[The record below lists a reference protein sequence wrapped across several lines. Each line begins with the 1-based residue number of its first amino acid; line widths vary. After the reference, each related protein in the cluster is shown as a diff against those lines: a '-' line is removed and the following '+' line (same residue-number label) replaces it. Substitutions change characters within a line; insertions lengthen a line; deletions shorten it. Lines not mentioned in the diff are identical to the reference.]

1 MKELPGLAKAGHLL
15 IGLLGGF
22 PGVLL
27 PRFVGKSG
35 RGWSEGRKKL
45 ALICYLLFVILSIIM
60 TATDGL
66 LVIVTALAGNA
77 SVTVS

>member
-1 MKELPGLAKAGHLL
+1 MC
-15 IGLLGGF
+15 I
-22 PGVLL
+22 
-27 PRFVGKSG
+27 RD
-35 RGWSEGRKKL
+35 RGWSEGGKKL
-45 ALICYLLFVILSIIM
+45 AWICYLLFVILSIIM